1 MQESVPQFIDRE
13 QKLLGPLT
21 VRQTVVLGLTVLIL
35 ILSYFLLNFFV
46 FSILFVVLGSSG
58 VAIAFIKINDQPL
71 YKVIASF
78 FGYFVKPRKYLWERK
93 ENDSGIPKKPKSSS
107 RKEEMAALDTKQITE
122 SDIKNLAEFLDR

>member
-21 VRQTVVLGLTVLIL
+21 VRQTVVLGITVLLL

-46 FSILFVVLGSSG
+46 FSILFVILGSSG

-71 YKVIASF
+71 YKVVASF
-78 FGYFVKPRKYLWERK
+78 SGYFVKPRKYLWQHK
-93 ENDSGIPKKPKSSS
+93 ENDTEPTKKQTAHKT
-107 RKEEMAALDTKQITE
+107 ETVEIQNTKQTSE
-122 SDIKNLAEFLDR
+122 ADIKDLAEFLDK